1 MRALDLYKHPIL
13 EVVFTVL
20 AGLALSLSA
29 SAATQLN
36 TKIIAQGISH
46 PWGMTWISDHELL
59 ITEKQVGGWIVDTNT
74 GQKQKVSGWP
84 NDINPDGQG
93 GLLDV
98 LSDPLFASNRKLYV
112 SFSHQDRS
120 KGSTTRVASAEL
132 SPNLELDNW
141 TVLFTALPYSN
152 KVHHYGSRLA
162 LADDNLFISVGDRGQ
177 RHRSQDLTDHAGK
190 IHRIKTDGSIPK
202 DNPFIGM
209 TNKSGEPIPESIYS
223 YGHRNPQGMFID
235 SQSNIWIH
243 EHGPRGGDELNLVL
257 KGKNYGWPI
266 ITYGK
271 EYWGPSIGE
280 GTHKKGMQQPEYYYV
295 PSIAPSG
302 LIRYEANLFKEWQGD
317 FLLGALKGSHL
328 NRLTEAK
335 NTSSERDKKFE
346 EHRYLEDLDVRI
358 RDLEVDKQGA
368 IYILTDEG
376 NGKLIQVTP

>member
-1 MRALDLYKHPIL
+1 MRTFNLPKQTIL
-13 EVVFTVL
+13 GVVFTAI
-20 AGLALSLSA
+20 AGLSLSFSA
-29 SAATQLN
+29 SAATNLN
-36 TKIIAQGISH
+36 TKIIAQGIEY

-59 ITEKQVGGWIVDTNT
+59 ITEKEVGGWMVDTNT
-74 GQKQKVSGWP
+74 GKKQKVTGWP
-84 NDINPDGQG
+84 EDINPDGQG

-98 LSDPLFASNRKLYV
+98 ISDPLFASNRKLYL

-132 SPNLELDNW
+132 SPDLELVNW
-141 TVLFTALPYSN
+141 TVLFTALPYSG

-162 LADDNLFISVGDRGQ
+162 LADDNLYISVGDRGQ
-177 RHRSQDLTDHAGK
+177 RHRSQDLSDHAGK
-190 IHRIKTDGSIPK
+190 IHRINKDGSTPK
-202 DNPFIGM
+202 NNPFIGM
-209 TNKSGEPIPESIYS
+209 TEKSGKPIPESIYS

-243 EHGPRGGDELNLVL
+243 EHGPRGGDELNLVQ

-280 GTHKKGMQQPEYYYV
+280 GTHKQGMQQPEYYYV

-302 LIRYEANLFKEWQGD
+302 LIRYEADLFKEWQGD
-317 FLLGALKGSHL
+317 FLIGALKGSHL
-328 NRLTEAK
+328 NRLTK
-335 NTSSERDKKFE
+335 GSGTSETNQKFE

-368 IYILTDEG
+368 IYLLTDEG
-376 NGKLIQVTP
+376 NGRLIKVTP